1 MSLLSLFIR
10 FQIRARA
17 GCRAMGLFSCSQFPT
32 HRTILMKILAALFA
46 TVLLAACSSPQS
58 EAAKTAEPAAPVQPA
73 ASTEAVPAPAPMAD
87 MPAGTSV
94 ASASGKVEA
103 VDITAGTVTIAH
115 GPVEALKWPA
125 MTMTFK
131 AGSVDIS
138 GLKFNDQVDFEFTST
153 GMDGTLT
160 KITRE

>member
-1 MSLLSLFIR
+1 MKTVATLSVVL
-10 FQIRARA
+10 
-17 GCRAMGLFSCSQFPT
+17 
-32 HRTILMKILAALFA
+32 
-46 TVLLAACSSPQS
+46 LLAACSAPQGEATKS
-58 EAAKTAEPAAPVQPA
+58 EATTAPQQQAATTESASPAAPM
-73 ASTEAVPAPAPMAD
+73 SD
-87 MPAGTSV
+87 MPTAATV

-103 VDITAGTVTIAH
+103 VDTTAGTVTIAH

-131 AGSVDIS
+131 AGSVDIT
-138 GLKFNDQVDFEFTST
+138 GLKSGDQVDFEFTSA

>member
-1 MSLLSLFIR
+1 
-10 FQIRARA
+10 
-17 GCRAMGLFSCSQFPT
+17 
-32 HRTILMKILAALFA
+32 
-46 TVLLAACSSPQS
+46 
-58 EAAKTAEPAAPVQPA
+58 
-73 ASTEAVPAPAPMAD
+73 MAD

>member
-1 MSLLSLFIR
+1 
-10 FQIRARA
+10 
-17 GCRAMGLFSCSQFPT
+17 
-32 HRTILMKILAALFA
+32 
-46 TVLLAACSSPQS
+46 
-58 EAAKTAEPAAPVQPA
+58 
-73 ASTEAVPAPAPMAD
+73 MAD
-87 MPAGTSV
+87 MPAGATM

-103 VDITAGTVTIAH
+103 VDTTAGTVTIAH

-131 AGSVDIS
+131 AGDIDIS
-138 GLKFNDQVDFEFTST
+138 GLKSGDQVDFEFTST

>member
-58 EAAKTAEPAAPVQPA
+58 EAAKTAEPAAPAQPA
-73 ASTEAVPAPAPMAD
+73 ASSSASPASAPMAD

-131 AGSVDIS
+131 APDVDLTALEK
-138 GLKFNDQVDFEFTST
+138 GDHVEFDLAAS
-153 GMDGTLT
+153 GMDGTVT
-160 KITRE
+160 KITKH